1 MTQLSRLMTH
11 METHDG
17 VTTLEAMHLGICRLS
32 ERVRELEALQ
42 YHFTRSKEKTANG
55 ATVVR
60 YRLSADAPSPSV
72 AAADSE
78 LGSAAVA
85 RSAPCTKSDYQS
97 MRG

>member
-11 METHDG
+11 LELHDG

-32 ERVRELEALQ
+32 ERIRELEALQ

-60 YRLSADAPSPSV
+60 YRLSADAQKPIGGIV
-72 AAADSE
+72 AAS
-78 LGSAAVA
+78 A

-97 MRG
+97 IRG